1 MFSFTV
7 QQRMTALVWL
17 SLFHIVIITSS
28 NYAVQLPIAIFG
40 FHTTW
45 GFTFPFIFLATDL
58 TVRILVPL
66 ARRIILSVMVP
77 ALLISY
83 LISALFYQGSWQGSP
98 H

>member
-28 NYAVQLPIAIFG
+28 NYLVQLPIAIFG

-45 GFTFPFIFLATDL
+45 GLY
-58 TVRILVPL
+58 
-66 ARRIILSVMVP
+66 LSIY
-77 ALLISY
+77 LLS
-83 LISALFYQGSWQGSP
+83 